1 MTSAPES
8 SCILT
13 LVSSKLTS
21 VYLRLALR
29 SPSIFLILG
38 CLVGPLLLWQSFCGQ
53 SFFRWNKDPQRKQ
66 APLVEARG
74 FSLLGRS
81 CRFFFLWLPLG
92 TAFTTWCVVSST
104 KSESF
109 FRPMILSD
117 PLTKSASVHPSCFS
131 SFDNNLVLISSGQR
145 GFVNMR

>member
-1 MTSAPES
+1 MSSAGELNIKLTQDFNGVPFAIPSDVVVFSRVCEPNCSQASQLITVISAPES
-8 SCILT
+8 NCILT
-13 LVSSKLTS
+13 LVSPKLTS

-53 SFFRWNKDPQRKQ
+53 SFFRWSKDPQRKQ

-81 CRFFFLWLPLG
+81 CRFFFLWTNP
-92 TAFTTWCVVSST
+92 W
-104 KSESF
+104 
-109 FRPMILSD
+109 
-117 PLTKSASVHPSCFS
+117 
-131 SFDNNLVLISSGQR
+131 
-145 GFVNMR
+145 